1 MEKKQQTKRL
11 KGNSLV
17 PEKAEQ
23 EAKAHTQE
31 LLSCGHEC
39 QALQK
44 TGKSLSQETQTSAC
58 STANR
63 TPYSLFFKRRN
74 SSIDFSFSQGPTTR
88 TKFLE
93 DLQLSSEHN
102 SGRPC

>member
-44 TGKSLSQETQTSAC
+44 TGKSLSQETQTSTC

-63 TPYSLFFKRRN
+63 ISLFFIFQKKKLFYRFFLLPGTDNEDQVFRG
-74 SSIDFSFSQGPTTR
+74 FTTV
-88 TKFLE
+88 F
-93 DLQLSSEHN
+93 
-102 SGRPC
+102 